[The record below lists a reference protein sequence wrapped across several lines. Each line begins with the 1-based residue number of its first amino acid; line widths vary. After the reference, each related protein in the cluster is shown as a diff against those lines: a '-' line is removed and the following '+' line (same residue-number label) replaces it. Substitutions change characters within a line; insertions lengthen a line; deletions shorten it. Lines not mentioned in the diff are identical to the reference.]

1 MALPYA
7 SPTPTLP
14 SVEKEQR
21 NEADQ
26 HQQTLQDE
34 TAEAPPKPARSSQM
48 FTATDE
54 EWAESEREQQPRAE
68 PVKVLQLPSEL
79 HSAAAARGRLR
90 QDQHPQRPEV
100 IMEEEVLVF
109 KY

>member
-1 MALPYA
+1 MTLPYA

-14 SVEKEQR
+14 QMEKEQQ
-21 NEADQ
+21 NEVDQ
-26 HQQTLQDE
+26 HQQAPQDE
-34 TAEAPPKPARSSQM
+34 TSEAPPKPARSSQM

-68 PVKVLQLPSEL
+68 PVKVLQLLSEL

-90 QDQHPQRPEV
+90 QD
-100 IMEEEVLVF
+100 
-109 KY
+109 

>member
-14 SVEKEQR
+14 SVEKEQQH
-21 NEADQ
+21 EVDQ
-26 HQQTLQDE
+26 HQQTPQDE

-68 PVKVLQLPSEL
+68 PVLQLPSEL

-100 IMEEEVLVF
+100 IMEEEVF
-109 KY
+109 KH